1 MAQINETKSIEEIR
15 KELPCKNREVTKTIT
30 NIVDKVL
37 ETEETPYFYVVSD
50 VMLDSRYGECFCL
63 VTNKRLI
70 SYDPFRKDKDSLLIF
85 KISEIKKA
93 EVKRMYGNAVFR
105 VTIGDELFEL
115 NKCSYSVTE
124 NFDSI
129 AYYINE
135 LNDGKEEDMLVSMV
149 YDEYIKRLLFC
160 PKCGARL
167 PYRNATCIKCADKKQ
182 IFRRLFVYCKPFILR
197 LILGVAGL
205 VFMTVINLVPP
216 LLTKQLVD
224 STLVGLSGL
233 DSVGI
238 DAKLSELLS
247 IVVTLFVLRIV
258 HDFVGMLETNNLR
271 FISESFIKNLKTELY
286 SKSQY
291 LPIKYYDKTSTGSV
305 ISRINGDTV
314 TLNNFVMQVTQTA
327 FTKLV
332 ELVAIIV
339 VMVSMN
345 PVLAILALLPVP
357 IVVMSSKVFS
367 KYIYPFYHRIWNR
380 GSKLNSILA
389 DTIPGIKVVKAFTS
403 EKKSIDNFEDKNCD
417 HMKEVLKTVKVSS
430 IYNFF
435 NSIMIMSGTL
445 VIWGLGGWM
454 VLTGTTF
461 FGSEVLTVGGLVAF
475 INYMNQFYVP
485 VQFFLGFNE
494 VLMSSLSAAERVFE
508 VLDAEDE
515 EDRGKGNIPEDG
527 IKGKIEFKN
536 VSFSYEKG
544 KKILNNVSFTIEPGE
559 TVGIVGSTG
568 SGKSTVVNLILRYYD
583 NYEGEVFIDDQNI
596 RDIDLNYYRS
606 NVGYVLQEPLLFKDT
621 VFRNIA
627 HTDHNVP
634 VEDVV
639 YAAQVA
645 NAHKFIRK
653 LPDGYDTML
662 GERGVGLSGGERQR
676 ISIARAVLKDPS
688 ILILDEATAAV
699 DTETERMIQEAIDRI
714 INGRTTIM
722 IAHRLST
729 LKKADKI
736 IVVEEGKIAEVG
748 SPEALMEAKGR
759 FYKLVQIQSL
769 GNDGGAV

>member
-1 MAQINETKSIEEIR
+1 MAHTDEMKSIEEIR

-30 NIVDKVL
+30 AIVNKVL
-37 ETEETPYFYVVSD
+37 ETDETPYFYVVSD

-70 SYDPFRKDKDSLLIF
+70 SYDPFRKDGDGLLTF
-85 KISEIKKA
+85 KISDIKKA

-105 VTIGDELFEL
+105 VRVGEELFEL

-129 AYYINE
+129 AHYINE
-135 LNDGKEEDMLVSMV
+135 LNDGKDEDFLISMV

-182 IFRRLFVYCKPFILR
+182 IFGRLFVYCKPFILR

-224 STLVGLSGL
+224 STLVGLAGL
-233 DSVGI
+233 DAVGI

-247 IVVTLFVLRIV
+247 IVVTLLVLRIV
-258 HDFVGMLETNNLR
+258 HDFVGMIETNNLR

-286 SKSQY
+286 AKSQY

-327 FTKLV
+327 FTKLI

-357 IVVMSSKVFS
+357 IVVMSSRVFS

-380 GSKLNSILA
+380 GSKINSILA

-403 EKKSIDNFEDKNCD
+403 EKKSINNFEDKNRD

-454 VLTGTTF
+454 VLTGQTF
-461 FGSEVLTVGGLVAF
+461 LGCEVLTVGGLVAF

-485 VQFFLGFNE
+485 VQFFLSFNE

-508 VLDAEDE
+508 VLDADDE

-627 HTDHNVP
+627 HTDHAVP

-748 SPEALMEAKGR
+748 SPEELMAAQGR

-769 GNDGGAV
+769 GNGGDA